1 MTTLADAVARL
12 TPETAR
18 AWAEALEVCVW
29 AQETQAAA
37 RLAMQTGGA
46 AREGETVPEW
56 LARTNGEQAAWH
68 ASIQAAQIAWME
80 APYLARV
87 LCLSGSIAEVLAAL
101 RARAGVTA

>member
-12 TPETAR
+12 APETAR
-18 AWAEALEVCVW
+18 AWAAALEVCVW
-29 AQETQAAA
+29 AQEAQAAA
-37 RLAMQTGGA
+37 RLAMQTGGE

-56 LARTNGEQAAWH
+56 LARTNSEQAAWH

-80 APYLARV
+80 APYLARA
-87 LCLSGSIAEVLAAL
+87 LCNYASTAEVLAAL